1 MEATLNRVMQRLK
14 QMSPEEL
21 RAEIDKHKDGNFA
34 VALRELQEFS
44 EFLFN
49 NTEYE

>member
-1 MEATLNRVMQRLK
+1 MEAALNKVMERLK
-14 QMSPEEL
+14 QMSPEDL
-21 RAEIDKHKDGNFA
+21 SKEIDKHKNGDFA

-49 NTEYE
+49 HKVDE